1 MEISMN
7 HLNIKDFNTKKEIL
21 SNVHLKIKDG
31 ASLGIVGPS
40 GSGKTTLSNIL
51 LGIKNKE
58 MIFEGTV
65 QYMLDE
71 KNIINISDYNWEF
84 SPKIKKKIGYIP
96 QDTMNIFDPVE
107 KLYTQFKETLSE
119 NGYFKHQI
127 DCEIQKLLKKLK
139 LPKNILSKKP
149 YELSGSMLQRC
160 TIGLTLALNPDVII
174 ADEPTNSLD
183 LKTKKVILD
192 VISNYLNQ
200 KKPILILTSHD
211 YQTIKTL
218 CTEVLVIESG
228 KVQYYGKINE
238 INSNSP
244 CNFFTEI
251 IRIDEELT
259 KKLKEV
265 LFV

>member
-1 MEISMN
+1 A
-7 HLNIKDFNTKKEIL
+7 
-21 SNVHLKIKDG
+21 LK
-31 ASLGIVGPS
+31 
-40 GSGKTTLSNIL
+40 
-51 LGIKNKE
+51 
-58 MIFEGTV
+58 
-65 QYMLDE
+65 
-71 KNIINISDYNWEF
+71 
-84 SPKIKKKIGYIP
+84 
-96 QDTMNIFDPVE
+96 
-107 KLYTQFKETLSE
+107 
-119 NGYFKHQI
+119 
-127 DCEIQKLLKKLK
+127 
-139 LPKNILSKKP
+139 
-149 YELSGSMLQRC
+149 
-160 TIGLTLALNPDVII
+160 PDVII

-238 INSNSP
+238 MSKSS

-251 IRIDEELT
+251 IRIDEQLT

-265 LFV
+265 LFI